1 MTPLSVLNGNEHS
14 GLRIRRPKFTSHC
27 SASVSA
33 FVVFVSKKPNKQTNN
48 QKQKSLMVA
57 NFKEQ
62 ALYIV

>member
-33 FVVFVSKKPNKQTNN
+33 FVVFVSKKTNQTNKQPKT
-48 QKQKSLMVA
+48 KI
-57 NFKEQ
+57 FDGG
-62 ALYIV
+62 